1 MKKNYVVIDTNVLIS
16 AGIGQNNFPSKIF
29 REIVFTNE
37 IKICISAE
45 ILAEYEEV
53 IVREKFAKYDGFK
66 ERATELVEGIKNIA
80 VFFVP
85 KIKLDILNDSD
96 DNMFLEVALEAGAN
110 YIVTG
115 NSKDFIMKEFR
126 GTLILTPKE
135 FYEEWVSER
144 MI

>member
-16 AGIGQNNFPSKIF
+16 AGMGQNDFPSKIF

-66 ERATELVEGIKNIA
+66 ERATELVEGIKKIA

>member
-1 MKKNYVVIDTNVLIS
+1 
-16 AGIGQNNFPSKIF
+16 
-29 REIVFTNE
+29 
-37 IKICISAE
+37 
-45 ILAEYEEV
+45 
-53 IVREKFAKYDGFK
+53 
-66 ERATELVEGIKNIA
+66 
-80 VFFVP
+80 
-85 KIKLDILNDSD
+85 
-96 DNMFLEVALEAGAN
+96 MFLEVALEAGAN

>member
-16 AGIGQNNFPSKIF
+16 AGMGQNDFPSKIF